1 MTEAERKYNTL
12 LQEIAGLIESKNTEI
27 SVLKWR
33 IKELEEKLKEAEE
46 AEKNESERM
55 GA

>member
-1 MTEAERKYNTL
+1 MTEAEQRYNTL

-27 SVLKWR
+27 AVLRWR
-33 IKELEEKLKEAEE
+33 VKELEEKLKEAEE
-46 AEKNESERM
+46 TEKNESERV